1 MVMLVMMFL
10 VVVNGDNDGRNYD
23 EGIIYHNLIKCDFS
37 ENSYLFPLQIR
48 VRLIY
53 MV

>member
-1 MVMLVMMFL
+1 MI
-10 VVVNGDNDGRNYD
+10 NGDGDND
-23 EGIIYHNLIKCDFS
+23 GIIYHNQIKCDFS